1 MPAAARA
8 ATTFRARLNNPN
20 VAYEYL
26 KEGYPQWMDFVA
38 ILKDAKN
45 VENAKLF
52 MNFIMDSENAVMIF
66 DFRSLHRN
74 RDGTAEVGFCGYERE
89 GRPPWI

>member
-26 KEGYPQWMDFVA
+26 KEGYPQWMEFVA
-38 ILKDAKN
+38 ILKDAMN

-52 MNFIMDSENAVMIF
+52 MSFIMDPENAAMIS
-66 DFRSLHRN
+66 D
-74 RDGTAEVGFCGYERE
+74 RDLYTAIWTELQK
-89 GRPPWI
+89 